1 MKKTKIIEK
10 ANLIAKKNL
19 ISNRYEHA
27 KRVVDILCK
36 YAASEKEIAAAYLHD
51 IFEDTHLSEEY
62 VSKEVGEEICI
73 IAQELTNPPEDYED
87 RAFMHMK
94 NASKEAKRIKLCD
107 RIDNISK
114 RIENSQKYGK
124 KKIDS
129 YIEESESLA
138 EMLKDSDENLY
149 FFLKERINLLQKN
162 K

>member
-1 MKKTKIIEK
+1 
-10 ANLIAKKNL
+10 
-19 ISNRYEHA
+19 
-27 KRVVDILCK
+27 
-36 YAASEKEIAAAYLHD
+36 
-51 IFEDTHLSEEY
+51 
-62 VSKEVGEEICI
+62 
-73 IAQELTNPPEDYED
+73 
-87 RAFMHMK
+87 
-94 NASKEAKRIKLCD
+94 LCD

-129 YIEESESLA
+129 YIEESENLA

>member
-10 ANLIAKKNL
+10 ANLIAKENL

-87 RAFMHMK
+87 RSFRHMK

-129 YIEESESLA
+129 YIEESEILA

-149 FFLKERINLLQKN
+149 FFLKERINLLQK